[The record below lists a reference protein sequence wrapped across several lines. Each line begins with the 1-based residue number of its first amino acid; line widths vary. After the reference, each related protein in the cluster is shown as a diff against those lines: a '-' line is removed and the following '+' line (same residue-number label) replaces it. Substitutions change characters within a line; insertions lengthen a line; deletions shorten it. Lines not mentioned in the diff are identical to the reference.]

1 MGARVVAG
9 AQKILLSSITQL
21 VLPCRANST
30 RCLPP
35 STLTLSVS
43 SAKAAEHSKVAVT
56 VRLVRNLVAFMVW
69 SSIDRYVL
77 KTLYRRRGPLS
88 LNSYTTG
95 VCEIHVLAG

>member
-1 MGARVVAG
+1 
-9 AQKILLSSITQL
+9 
-21 VLPCRANST
+21 
-30 RCLPP
+30 
-35 STLTLSVS
+35 
-43 SAKAAEHSKVAVT
+43 VT
-56 VRLVRNLVAFMVW
+56 VRLVRSLVAFMVW